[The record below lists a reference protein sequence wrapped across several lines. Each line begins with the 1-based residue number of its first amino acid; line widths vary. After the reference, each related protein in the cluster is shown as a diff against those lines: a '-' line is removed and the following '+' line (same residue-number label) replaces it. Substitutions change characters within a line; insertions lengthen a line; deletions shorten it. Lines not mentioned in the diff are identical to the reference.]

1 MSTEDQPKATRKSLR
16 KSIETESPNTRLAAR
31 KRSASQAGDLEQPA
45 AKKMSKA
52 EEMSL
57 ATMVGKLAKTVN
69 DMNKNMARR
78 EDISDLKDHFSEKIE
93 DNRREIQKLHA
104 LRKEDEDKLEGK
116 ILKVVE
122 GATPMAPGT
131 NDRESR
137 QVDLEERTAFYRCR
151 KSVRIWPVV
160 QTTDGLL
167 KDVCQFLRL
176 VLLIPHE
183 VIQGLKIEK
192 MERQVQT
199 RRSKINDEV
208 LVQLASSKQRD
219 IVQSYALNLSKMA
232 GKAGLRM
239 EIPHHLE
246 GAFKVMEE
254 HAGLLNK
261 KFPGTKRSIK
271 FDDIA
276 MSLSID
282 IKLPSDDQWH
292 KFSYRQIK
300 HAAEIRQANEQK
312 EMNEGNTDNATKRIL
327 MTNQAEAHVVVSDDE
342 DTEEH

>member
-1 MSTEDQPKATRKSLR
+1 MSTENQTKTTRKSLR

-31 KRSASQAGDLEQPA
+31 KRSASQTGDLEQPA

-52 EEMSL
+52 EEMNL

-78 EDISDLKDHFSEKIE
+78 EDISDLKEHFSEKIE

-104 LRKEDEDKLEGK
+104 LRKEDENKLEGK

-122 GATPMAPGT
+122 TTMPRAPGT
-131 NDRESR
+131 REREDR
-137 QVDLEERTAFYRCR
+137 QVDIEERTAFYRCR
-151 KSVRIWPVV
+151 RSVRIWPVV
-160 QTTDGLL
+160 QTTEGLL
-167 KDVCQFLRL
+167 KDVCQFLRSI
-176 VLLIPHE
+176 LLIPHE
-183 VIQGLKIEK
+183 VIQGLKIDN

-208 LVQLASSKQRD
+208 LVLFATSKQRD

-282 IKLPSDDQWH
+282 VKLPSDDQWR

-312 EMNEGNTDNATKRIL
+312 EMNNGNIDNNTKRIL
-327 MTNQAEAHVVVSDDE
+327 MTNQAEAVVVSEDE
-342 DTEEH
+342 ESEDN